1 MVDGGPAKVDGLPA
15 KGAVGYPIPNVVEAL
30 PADGVLVVADEGG
43 EPPISI
49 VGVGADGALF
59 LIF

>member
-15 KGAVGYPIPNVVEAL
+15 EGAVGCPIPDVVEAL

-49 VGVGADGALF
+49 V
-59 LIF
+59 